1 MAPSR
6 DSQAAQYQKMTGTP
20 VEQLVFRM
28 SIPTVISM
36 LVTNIYNL
44 ADTYFVS
51 SIGTSASGAVGI
63 VFALMAILQAV
74 GFMMGHGA
82 GSLISMKLGARDL
95 PAARKLASTA
105 FFTALA
111 LGVSVS
117 LTGLLFLRPLM
128 MLLGST
134 PTILPYA
141 SRYAV
146 FILLAAPMM
155 VTSCVMNNI
164 LRYEGKAAFAMV
176 GLTFGGVLNIALDP
190 LFIFGLKLGITGA
203 GLATALSQTVS
214 AGLLLS
220 VFLRGKTQSTFRL
233 RDLSRQPGDYL
244 RIFRNG
250 MPSLLR
256 QGLNSIAAM
265 LLNNAAAVYG
275 DPAVAAMSIVGR
287 ASFLIFAVGIG
298 IGQGLQPVSS
308 FNYGAG
314 RYSRVRRAYLFTL
327 AYGTSVCAVLS
338 TVGLLSADSIITAFR
353 DDPAVIAI
361 GVPALRAQ
369 CLASYLC
376 VIFQSTNMLH
386 QSVGRSNAATVLASL
401 RNGVCFIPLILLLPR
416 LLGIT
421 GVMWAQ
427 PCADFLASVVSIPFL
442 LHFITTL
449 PPDTP
454 ASP

>member
-1 MAPSR
+1 
-6 DSQAAQYQKMTGTP
+6 MTETP
-20 VEQLVFRM
+20 VAKLVFQM
-28 SIPTVISM
+28 SVPTVISM

-74 GFMMGHGA
+74 GFMMGHGS
-82 GSLISMKLGARDL
+82 GSLISMKLGAKDI
-95 PAARKLASTA
+95 PAAKKLASTA

-111 LGVSVS
+111 LGVFI
-117 LTGLLFLRPLM
+117 GLLGLLCLNPLM
-128 MLLGST
+128 YLLGST

-141 SRYAV
+141 RSYAV

-190 LFIFGLKLGITGA
+190 LFIFGLGLGVTGA

-220 VFLRGKTQSTFRL
+220 VFLRGKTQSEFNVKY
-233 RDLSRQPGDYL
+233 LSKDIHDYL
-244 RIFRNG
+244 KIFRNG
-250 MPSLLR
+250 LPSLLR

-275 DPAVAAMSIVGR
+275 DAAVAAMSIVGR
-287 ASFLIFAVGIG
+287 VSFLIFAVGIG

-308 FNYGAG
+308 FNYGAK

-327 AYGTSVCAVLS
+327 AYGTSVCAVLA
-338 TVGLLSADSIITAFR
+338 TVGLLAAGGIVREFR
-353 DDPAVIAI
+353 DDPAVLAI

-369 CLASYLC
+369 CLASYVC
-376 VIFQSTNMLH
+376 VIYQCTNMLH
-386 QSVGRSNAATVLASL
+386 QSVGRSTSATILASL
-401 RNGVCFIPLILLLPR
+401 KSGVCFVPLILILPR
-416 LLGIT
+416 LFGIN
-421 GVMWAQ
+421 GLIWAQ
-427 PCADFLASVVSIPFL
+427 PTADLLTALISVPFL
-442 LHFITTL
+442 IHFVTTL
-449 PPDTP
+449 PPDGEKQE
-454 ASP
+454 